1 METTKVKPEK
11 SAPVLERQVR
21 ELDTCFENFWRMLAR
36 SMAPPPTD
44 VEMSP
49 KDGRA
54 LMVIAQ
60 RGRVT
65 MSDLAEM
72 LEVPL
77 STATRMVERLID
89 KGLAVRSRIEDDR
102 RVVFVELSGEGKR
115 LHRAYGDQRREMG
128 RQMLAPLSHGE
139 REFFIELMRK
149 IAAPRT
155 EE

>member
-89 KGLAVRSRIEDDR
+89 KGLAVRSRIEIVSGAGHVPHVDAPDDVIR
-102 RVVFVELSGEGKR
+102 RLARPRNTLHTPIPSKR
-115 LHRAYGDQRREMG
+115 
-128 RQMLAPLSHGE
+128 
-139 REFFIELMRK
+139 
-149 IAAPRT
+149 
-155 EE
+155 